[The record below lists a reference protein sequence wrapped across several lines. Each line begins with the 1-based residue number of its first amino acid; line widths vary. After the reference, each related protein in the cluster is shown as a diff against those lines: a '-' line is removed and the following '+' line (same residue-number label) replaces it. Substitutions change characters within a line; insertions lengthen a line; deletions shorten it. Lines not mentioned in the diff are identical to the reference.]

1 MDIITTLFD
10 QDYVTKLYGLDQRA
24 EGRKEGRAEGREEGR
39 EEKARVIAKSLK
51 DAGMSLDFIA
61 DHTGLTQKEILQL

>member
-24 EGRKEGRAEGREEGR
+24 EGRKEGREEGR
-39 EEKARVIAKSLK
+39 EEIARVIAKSLK

-61 DHTGLTQKEILQL
+61 DHTGLTQKDILQL